1 MVAAGVQARLQNRRV
16 EHARRALR
24 PPHPERAQRCAQHR
38 RGPPRVRVR
47 VGVQAAVHHE
57 RGRDRRRGHGPVQL
71 AAEQLEQRQR
81 GVVERDDDGAAHA
94 VVPPQRLDQVRALD
108 CRVPVV
114 PGLI

>member
-1 MVAAGVQARLQNRRV
+1 MSV
-16 EHARRALR
+16 
-24 PPHPERAQRCAQHR
+24 
-38 RGPPRVRVR
+38 
-47 VGVQAAVHHE
+47 
-57 RGRDRRRGHGPVQL
+57 GRDRRRSSGPVQL
-71 AAEQLEQRQR
+71 AAEQLEQRHR